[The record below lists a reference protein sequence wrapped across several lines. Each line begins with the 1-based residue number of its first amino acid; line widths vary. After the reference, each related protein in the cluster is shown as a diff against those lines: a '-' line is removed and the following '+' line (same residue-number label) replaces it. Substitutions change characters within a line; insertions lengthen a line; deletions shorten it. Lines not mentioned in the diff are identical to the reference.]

1 VYYKTKTIYN
11 KQKETNKRKMKI
23 TEFRKLIREE
33 VRKVIKEAVSEPI
46 GLPYDDGKM
55 AAQIIAA
62 ATQLGMT
69 QGPYMFG
76 KPSGDYSFDFDQMDG
91 DDGEKVVV
99 KGGKGVGNKNG
110 NNPSAVFILNPKMQ
124 SNPTIQALTK
134 KAKSKY
140 NEVRKVV
147 NEGTPKYKVGQTV
160 SDLNGDEPF
169 KIVKIYPNKAAAM
182 MDMKKTISP
191 KLYKD
196 LADEV
201 EEMYDNYRPI
211 SSKQDGQPWYVIK
224 PISGAGVKG
233 YPPFLNPEVYIG
245 SWEG

>member
-1 VYYKTKTIYN
+1 
-11 KQKETNKRKMKI
+11 MKI
-23 TEFRKLIREE
+23 SEFRKLIRE
-33 VRKVIKEAVSEPI
+33 
-46 GLPYDDGKM
+46 
-55 AAQIIAA
+55 
-62 ATQLGMT
+62 
-69 QGPYMFG
+69 
-76 KPSGDYSFDFDQMDG
+76 
-91 DDGEKVVV
+91 
-99 KGGKGVGNKNG
+99 
-110 NNPSAVFILNPKMQ
+110 
-124 SNPTIQALTK
+124 
-134 KAKSKY
+134 
-140 NEVRKVV
+140 EVRKVV
-147 NEGTPKYKVGQTV
+147 NEGTPKYKVGQKVT
-160 SDLNGDEPF
+160 DLNGDEPF
-169 KIVKIYPNKAAAM
+169 NIVKIYPNKAAAM